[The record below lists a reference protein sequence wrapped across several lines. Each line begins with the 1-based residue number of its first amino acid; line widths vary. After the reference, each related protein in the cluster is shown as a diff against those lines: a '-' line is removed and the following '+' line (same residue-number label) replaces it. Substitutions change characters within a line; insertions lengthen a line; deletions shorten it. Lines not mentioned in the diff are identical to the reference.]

1 MPTQPSKT
9 STALAAA
16 LLLLLGAPALGGTG
30 PDFSDWRNGDLV
42 FQTSGGTQTE
52 AIRRATHSVY
62 SHVGIV
68 HVEGGRIIEAAR
80 TVTETPLKNFL
91 ARGDGGHYAVYR
103 QRGLDA
109 THAAAVVRAAQR
121 YEGKPYDIFFRM
133 QPDSIYCSELPYHA
147 FKDAGL
153 ALGKV
158 QRMNE
163 LDMEQPAV
171 KALFAARWQTHPDCQ
186 GKADSAG
193 ACWKIVLTLPIVTPI
208 SLAQDASMQRIYTSF
223 GAGAP

>member
-1 MPTQPSKT
+1 MPTQPSPLKT
-9 STALAAA
+9 SAALA
-16 LLLLLGAPALGGTG
+16 LLLMAGSPAWAAPA
-30 PDFSDWRNGDLV
+30 FSDWRDGDLV
-42 FQTSGGTQTE
+42 FQTSGGMQTE
-52 AIRRATHSVY
+52 AIRMATHSVY

-68 HVEGGRIIEAAR
+68 RVQGGQVRIIEAAR
-80 TVTETPLKNFL
+80 TVTETPLAHFL

-103 QRGLDA
+103 QRGLDPA
-109 THAAAVVRAAQR
+109 HAAAVVRAAQR

-158 QRMNE
+158 QRMSE

-171 KALFAARWQTHPDCQ
+171 KALFAARWQAHPDCQ

-193 ACWKIVLTLPIVTPI
+193 ACWKIVQALPIVTPI
-208 SLAQDASMQRIYTSF
+208 SLARDASMQRIYSNF
-223 GAGAP
+223 GTGAP